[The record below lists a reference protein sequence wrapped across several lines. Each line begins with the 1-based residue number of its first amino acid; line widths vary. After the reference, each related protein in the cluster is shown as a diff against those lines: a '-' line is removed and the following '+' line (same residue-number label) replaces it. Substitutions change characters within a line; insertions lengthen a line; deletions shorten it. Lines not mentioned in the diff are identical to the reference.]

1 MIFRLFRRDPQAATI
16 TALYGAIVAQARVP
30 AFYLAFGVPDTP
42 EGRFDLLVL
51 HLALVCRR
59 LGRAEGAEQAAAR
72 ALSQGVFDMFCRD
85 MDHNLREMGVGD
97 LTVPKTMRKL
107 GEAFY
112 GRLEVY
118 DRALGSA
125 DPPNCRGACP
135 QHAGAGGA
143 GRGGAAARR
152 LCAGRGG
159 SPRGAADRR
168 LRRRQGELSRSDRG
182 FPAGLRGP
190 GMSAKNSCKDSCKDC
205 CKNPVERSGSPR
217 RRAGIRPASRSR
229 RRRGDAHGGGGR
241 RRRAGI
247 APPQRQVRCR
257 PAGWR
262 PQGHRARSRP
272 PSSRPA
278 WSPSSR

>member
-30 AFYLAFGVPDTP
+30 AFYLAYRVPDTA

-59 LGRAEGAEQAAAR
+59 LGRAEGAKGAKRTEQASAR

-112 GRLEVY
+112 GRLDVY

-125 DPPNCRGACP
+125 DPAELAAALARNAQGPGAP
-135 QHAGAGGA
+135 V
-143 GRGGAAARR
+143 AAARQLATYVR
-152 LCAGRGG
+152 
-159 SPRGAADRR
+159 AAAAC
-168 LRRRQGELSRSDRG
+168 LEAL
-182 FPAGLRGP
+182 PIAGLRDGKVSFP
-190 GMSAKNSCKDSCKDC
+190 DPTTMS
-205 CKNPVERSGSPR
+205 PVCE
-217 RRAGIRPASRSR
+217 AQA
-229 RRRGDAHGGGGR
+229 
-241 RRRAGI
+241 
-247 APPQRQVRCR
+247 
-257 PAGWR
+257 
-262 PQGHRARSRP
+262 
-272 PSSRPA
+272 
-278 WSPSSR
+278 